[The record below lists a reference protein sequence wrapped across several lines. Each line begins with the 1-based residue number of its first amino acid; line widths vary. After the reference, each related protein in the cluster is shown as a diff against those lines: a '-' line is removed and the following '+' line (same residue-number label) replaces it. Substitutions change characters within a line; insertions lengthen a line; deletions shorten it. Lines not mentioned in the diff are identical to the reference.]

1 MLISPQDLAFPPST
15 ATTIVGSSSSSYSPL
30 CAATLTISSDG
41 VPTYTALTGGKSGTT
56 GTVSALKGEKGDGT
70 SEQMET
76 TLTEAVTAVS
86 VSVSQAE

>member
-41 VPTYTALTGGKSGTT
+41 VPRYTALTGGRSGTT
-56 GTVSALKGEKGDGT
+56 GTVSASKGETGDGISGQLET
-70 SEQMET
+70 SS
-76 TLTEAVTAVS
+76 TLTEAVTAVA
-86 VSVSQAE
+86 VSEAE

>member
-41 VPTYTALTGGKSGTT
+41 VPTYTALTGGKSGTS
-56 GTVSALKGEKGDGT
+56 VSALKEETSDGVQGQLET
-70 SEQMET
+70 SS
-76 TLTEAVTAVS
+76 TLTEAVTAVA
-86 VSVSQAE
+86 VSEAE